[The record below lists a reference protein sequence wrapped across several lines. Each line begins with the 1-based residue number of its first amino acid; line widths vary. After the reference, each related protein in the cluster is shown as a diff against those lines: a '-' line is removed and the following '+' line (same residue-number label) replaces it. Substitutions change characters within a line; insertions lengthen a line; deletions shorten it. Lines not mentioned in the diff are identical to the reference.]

1 MLFSHQF
8 TYLHRHHSQGVYV
21 RKLYSHIC
29 WRSAS
34 LCRTLVA
41 SHGELFLTEGEI
53 WVLSCFF
60 SIFDAGGSVWV
71 CMCVYAHTR
80 THCTWGNRCE
90 PRVRDVTPTGPEHSR
105 WTRSRHI
112 CIRTCVQ
119 STHVYIYAGRRD
131 EIFRCLVSESTPG
144 LTSEHPTCSVCVC
157 VSSYAHIHPRTLT
170 ILSRKG
176 IKKNTQ
182 TIPLSPPLSKKTSH
196 TKQQV
201 HTALTS

>member
-60 SIFDAGGSVWV
+60 SVFDAGGSVCV

-144 LTSEHPTCSVCVC
+144 LTSEYPTCSVCVC

-170 ILSRKG
+170 ILSKNREHTDNTPFSPSV
-176 IKKNTQ
+176 KKDLPHQ
-182 TIPLSPPLSKKTSH
+182 AAGSH
-196 TKQQV
+196 
-201 HTALTS
+201 SID

>member
-1 MLFSHQF
+1 
-8 TYLHRHHSQGVYV
+8 
-21 RKLYSHIC
+21 
-29 WRSAS
+29 
-34 LCRTLVA
+34 
-41 SHGELFLTEGEI
+41 
-53 WVLSCFF
+53 LSCFF
-60 SIFDAGGSVWV
+60 SIFDAGGRVWV

-170 ILSRKG
+170 ILSKNREHTDNTPFSPSV
-176 IKKNTQ
+176 KKDLPHQ
-182 TIPLSPPLSKKTSH
+182 AAGSH
-196 TKQQV
+196 
-201 HTALTS
+201 SID